1 MDNLDAKV
9 HYFDESLIKN
19 SEDIAVIT
27 RIEADS
33 FIINVDGVL
42 YSAKKAFS
50 CFIEPIEDDL
60 VHIKYL
66 KNQFYIFAVVERQN
80 PVDEVNI
87 KLPDKTSIK
96 SREKLSFEAASISN
110 ISLEYDV
117 VASKMLTAVDNMK
130 IFAKSMYEQSD
141 FKQIKSNQLLKEI
154 ADLEQSVIEDLRLIV
169 KSHYNAQAKSI
180 NLVSDDD
187 TNINAK
193 SVSIC

>member
-9 HYFDESLIKN
+9 HYFDEGLGKS
-19 SEDIAVIT
+19 SEDIAVVT
-27 RIEADS
+27 KIETNS

-50 CFIEPIEDDL
+50 CFIEPIENDL
-60 VHIKYL
+60 VLIKYIR
-66 KNQFYIFAVVERQN
+66 NQFYIFAVVERQYSD
-80 PVDEVNI
+80 DEVNI
-87 KLPDKTSIK
+87 KLPNKTSVK
-96 SREKLSFEAASISN
+96 STEKLSFEAASISN
-110 ISLEYDV
+110 VSLEYDV
-117 VASKMLTAVDNMK
+117 VASKMLTVVDNMK
-130 IFAKSMYEQSD
+130 VFAKDLYEQSD